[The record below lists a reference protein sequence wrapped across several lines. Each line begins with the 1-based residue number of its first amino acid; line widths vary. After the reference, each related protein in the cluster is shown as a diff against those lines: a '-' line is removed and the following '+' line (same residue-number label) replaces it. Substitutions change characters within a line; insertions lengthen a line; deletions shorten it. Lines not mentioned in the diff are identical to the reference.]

1 MPTPQETARL
11 DQIKRT
17 WQQKRQIT
25 DRLGKIKTKIGV
37 YSGKGGVGKT
47 TVAVNLAVTLA
58 NMGSSVGLLDV
69 DIDCPNVAKVMGI
82 TDKPEYIDE
91 QIIPTEKYGVK
102 VVSMA
107 FFQENPD

>member
-11 DQIKRT
+11 EQIKRT

-58 NMGSSVGLLDV
+58 NLGSSVG
-69 DIDCPNVAKVMGI
+69 NVAA
-82 TDKPEYIDE
+82 
-91 QIIPTEKYGVK
+91 
-102 VVSMA
+102 VSCH
-107 FFQENPD
+107 P